1 MATHAFPAHRS
12 NANVVAPQGLLCMS
26 RSSCLRSYTPY
37 DDAPFAYPWL
47 AWAVHLYHIRPLV
60 IRLDVAYWGLRL
72 IAWMHL
78 VLPATA
84 VIPWNPKRQ
93 KNRSCLPPTWRHA
106 RNWASGAGSNGF
118 SGGSCCSFADH
129 ASAPLR
135 LVCYRFAGRFDLHCL
150 SRRRIGGEAC
160 WPPDLIRSPKRF
172 LAHLWEKSE

>member
-1 MATHAFPAHRS
+1 MMPLPVIDHQAPVPPPAYQRGQ
-12 NANVVAPQGLLCMS
+12 ARLGPALPIVVAPNGLLCMS

-47 AWAVHLYHIRPLV
+47 AWAVHLSHIRPLV
-60 IRLDVAYWGLRL
+60 IRLDAAYWGWRL
-72 IAWMHL
+72 FAWMHL

-84 VIPWNPKRQ
+84 VLPWNPKRQ

-160 WPPDLIRSPKRF
+160 WPP
-172 LAHLWEKSE
+172 